1 MKQYTDSDL
10 HDVMKRICSLVEQ
23 EGLADGHRPLERL
36 LQQKL
41 VLLLLVAGEYKMC
54 LVWPDFYFGMVQL

>member
-41 VLLLLVAGEYKMC
+41 VAGGYKMC
-54 LVWPDFYFGMVQL
+54 FVWPDFYFGMVQL